1 MISNVAKMLNTFW
14 NSFGIPAYVEEHI
27 PDEADV
33 PYITYTQSIP
43 DWNATSSMQARVWYK
58 GNSFTALNAKVEE
71 ISNAIGHGYSMHD
84 DRNLVV
90 IHKDDNFYNIQ
101 PFPEDSKIRVAYLNM
116 TISVT

>member
-71 ISNAIGHGYSMHD
+71 IGNTIGHGYSMHD
-84 DRNLVV
+84 DQNLVV

-101 PFPEDSKIRVAYLNM
+101 PFPEDSKIRVAYLNL
-116 TISVT
+116 TISVV